1 MNLSGRSDSRVS
13 GGSVALCG
21 ATAGGHGK
29 TLTSNFLEFRC
40 YNFGFL
46 NPFTTFSDGC
56 LGSNI
61 DEGRSKM
68 RYAPWMAEFRES
80 RECWT
85 HTALLGYSWEY
96 VYFRTRTLKCFQ
108 GNLWNLSIELPAEC
122 VVVCQCIELLLHW
135 RMKFRIF
142 SNQNLACAW
151 CCFNYSSVELKWF
164 AKKFQ
169 KLFVRVISPIV
180 AFRMKLDK
188 ATRWI

>member
-1 MNLSGRSDSRVS
+1 MNSREA
-13 GGSVALCG
+13 GSRRVLYAAAAGFHVLTPTSNYLEFFFLCG
-21 ATAGGHGK
+21 
-29 TLTSNFLEFRC
+29 F
-40 YNFGFL
+40 Y

-56 LGSNI
+56 LGSRI

-108 GNLWNLSIELPAEC
+108 GILQSICWASRGMRRCVSVSRTVRPIDAWNS
-122 VVVCQCIELLLHW
+122 
-135 RMKFRIF
+135 RFF

-151 CCFNYSSVELKWF
+151 CCFNSSGGKLKWF
-164 AKKFQ
+164 EE
-169 KLFVRVISPIV
+169 IV
-180 AFRMKLDK
+180 KAFRE
-188 ATRWI
+188 